1 MDNTELGAEGPVM
14 HSVPR
19 AQMALGEGRV
29 FTLDE
34 AQQRVSNTTAAVPI
48 GERSVCIMLDRPS
61 SGV

>member
-1 MDNTELGAEGPVM
+1 M

-34 AQQRVSNTTAAVPI
+34 AQQRVSNTTAAVPV